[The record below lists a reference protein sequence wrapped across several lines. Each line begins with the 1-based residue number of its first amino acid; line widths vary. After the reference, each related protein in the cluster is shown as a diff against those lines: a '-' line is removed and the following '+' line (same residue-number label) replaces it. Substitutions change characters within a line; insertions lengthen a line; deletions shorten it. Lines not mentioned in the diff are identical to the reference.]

1 MTSYDAGTT
10 TADRAEEASRVETDQ
25 DAPAA
30 WLRTTPSIVYA
41 FDARG
46 ICTMS
51 EGPGLAQLG
60 LRSGEMVGLDLFEV
74 YAEDEDFLLSMRRV
88 LGGETFVFSREING
102 RVLETFLQPL
112 ASRSD
117 DRAGA
122 LGVVSDLTDQ
132 RRLETEAQEHE
143 RRLRSLV
150 ELDAALARDVV
161 DVSALLDTAVQA
173 ATAGTASSGSVWLLD
188 GDGDRMRLAAFATAR
203 TSAGEELRPT
213 RERAVPEQ
221 LAIDRCLAE
230 GIDRA
235 RQLDLGDDVAARA
248 FFGEDFIVS
257 WLRESGAH
265 SVLRVPLRARGT
277 LLGAIDLARRD
288 ESPRFHDK
296 DTDFAVDVGE
306 RVAMALDNALLL
318 QAQREALEEQVKF
331 KALADATSDLIAMT
345 DTDAVATYVNARVAD
360 VGEKWVGRSMHDIF
374 ASSIA
379 EDLAEEVQSSLAAR
393 GRWRG
398 DLTLRDAASP
408 TVARTEAF
416 HIFHPGTGEPLGT
429 VWVAQDV
436 TELRSAEQALRAANV
451 ELLRFKVLV
460 EACPEFIAIA
470 ALDGTLLYVNPPGR
484 AMVGM
489 PDDVDVTT
497 TRIADYLTE
506 EGLERSLQIEQPA
519 VIAHGSW
526 EGESTLR
533 DMRGGPPIPVQIAS
547 FLIRD
552 PETDEPFALATVQR
566 DLSDRVAAEEAL
578 RDLAEQRRHLL
589 TRLVDAQDAERAHIA
604 AEVHDDS
611 VQSLAAVDLR
621 LGLLSRRI
629 AAEAP
634 HLLEYVD
641 PLRSTVTEA
650 TDRLRTLLFDL
661 TPVDLDHGLA
671 PALRETAREIFD
683 DSSTEVDVVTQAGI
697 DEAGTV
703 PVPTLRVAHRI
714 AREALINA
722 RKHARAHQVRVTV
735 RGRDGGI
742 EVRVL
747 DDGIGIPTDRAVA
760 AAGHLGLSSMQ
771 DRAQIAGG
779 TWSASPRP
787 EGGTEVLLWLPG
799 SPDPAPPPVQ

>member
-1 MTSYDAGTT
+1 M
-10 TADRAEEASRVETDQ
+10 ETYP

-30 WLRTTPSIVYA
+30 WLRATPSIVYA
-41 FDARG
+41 FDAHG
-46 ICTMS
+46 TCTMS

-74 YAEDEDFLLSMRRV
+74 YADDQDFLVSMGRV

-112 ASRSD
+112 ASRD
-117 DRAGA
+117 GGRAGA

-161 DVSALLDTAVQA
+161 DLPALLDTAVKT
-173 ATAGTASSGSVWLLD
+173 ATSGTASSGSVWLLD
-188 GDGDRMRLAAFATAR
+188 PDGDRMRLAAFATAR
-203 TSAGEELRPT
+203 TATDEELRPPPGQAT
-213 RERAVPEQ
+213 PEQ
-221 LAIDRCLAE
+221 LAIDRRLAE

-235 RQLDLGDDVAARA
+235 LLLDLDDTAARELYGDP
-248 FFGEDFIVS
+248 FLVS
-257 WLRESGAH
+257 WLRETGVH
-265 SVLRVPLRARGT
+265 SALRVPLRARGA
-277 LLGAIDLARRD
+277 LLGALDLVRRD
-288 ESPRFHDK
+288 GTPSFHDK
-296 DTDFAVDVGE
+296 DTDFAVDVAE

-318 QAQREALEEQVKF
+318 QSQREALEEQVKF

-345 DTDAVATYVNARVAD
+345 DTEAVATYVNARVAD
-360 VGEKWVGRSMHDIF
+360 VGEEWVGRSMHDIF
-374 ASSIA
+374 GSSIVEDVAA
-379 EDLAEEVQSSLAAR
+379 EVESSLAAR

-398 DLTLRDAASP
+398 DLTLRDAASS

-416 HIFHPGTGEPLGT
+416 HIFHPESQEPLGT

-460 EACPEFIAIA
+460 DACPEFIAIA
-470 ALDGTLLYVNPPGR
+470 ALDGTVLYVNPPGR

-489 PDDVDVTT
+489 SPDVDVTT
-497 TRIADYLTE
+497 TRIADFLTE

-533 DMRGGPPIPVQIAS
+533 DMRGGPAIPVQIAS

-552 PETDEPFALATVQR
+552 PETGEPFALATVQR

-621 LGLLSRRI
+621 LGLLARRI
-629 AAEAP
+629 AAGAP

-641 PLRSTVTEA
+641 PLRATVTEA

-671 PALRETAREIFD
+671 TALRETAREIFD
-683 DSSTEVDVVTQAGI
+683 DSITEVDVVTEPAVDVPGSI
-697 DEAGTV
+697 

-722 RKHARAHQVRVTV
+722 RKHARADRVRVSV

-747 DDGIGIPTDRAVA
+747 DDGIGIPLDRASA
-760 AAGHLGLSSMQ
+760 AAGHLGLSTMQ

-779 TWSASPRP
+779 TWSAGRRA

-799 SPDPAPPPVQ
+799 EPDPSPPPAR

>member
-1 MTSYDAGTT
+1 M
-10 TADRAEEASRVETDQ
+10 ETEH
-25 DAPAA
+25 DAPRA

-46 ICTMS
+46 TCTMS

-60 LRSGEMVGLDLFEV
+60 LRAGEMVGLDLFEV
-74 YAEDEDFLLSMRRV
+74 YADDQDFLVTIRRV
-88 LGGETFVFSREING
+88 LAGETFAFTREING

-112 ASRSD
+112 DPRD
-117 DRAGA
+117 GDPAGA

-132 RRLETEAQEHE
+132 RRLETEAQDHE

-150 ELDAALARDVV
+150 ELDTALARNVV
-161 DVSALLDTAVQA
+161 DPPALLDTAVTA
-173 ATAGTASSGSVWLLD
+173 AAAGTTSSGAVWLLEGASD
-188 GDGDRMRLAAFATAR
+188 AMRLAGFVTAR
-203 TSAGEELRPT
+203 TVDGDQLRPA
-213 RERAVPEQ
+213 RERASPEQ
-221 LAIDRCLAE
+221 LTIDRRLTE

-235 RQLDLGDDVAARA
+235 RHLDLDEDAARSLYGDTFMA
-248 FFGEDFIVS
+248 S
-257 WLRESGAH
+257 WLRETGVH
-265 SVLRVPLRARGT
+265 SVLRVPLRARGV
-277 LLGAIDLARRD
+277 LLGALDLVRRN
-288 ESPRFHDK
+288 ETPRFHDR
-296 DTDFAVDVGE
+296 DVDFAVDVAE

-318 QAQREALEEQVKF
+318 QSQREALEEQMKF

-345 DTDAVATYVNARVAD
+345 DTRSVATYVNARVAA
-360 VGEKWVGRSMHDIF
+360 VGAERWVGRTMHDILG
-374 ASSIA
+374 SSVVEDVAA
-379 EDLAEEVQSSLAAR
+379 EVERSLAAR

-398 DLTLRDAASP
+398 DLTLRDDDGGGDGGDGGDGDGRS

-416 HIFHPGTGEPLGT
+416 HIFHPESHQPLGT

-451 ELLRFKVLV
+451 ELVRFKMLV
-460 EACPEFIAIA
+460 DACPEFIAIA
-470 ALDGTLLYVNPPGR
+470 ALDGTVLYVNPPGR
-484 AMVGM
+484 VMVGLD
-489 PDDVDVTT
+489 PDVDVTT

-506 EGLERSLQIEQPA
+506 EGLERSLRVEQPA

-533 DMRGGPPIPVQIAS
+533 DLRGGPAIPVQIAS

-552 PETDEPFALATVQR
+552 PETGEPFALATVQR
-566 DLSDRVAAEEAL
+566 DLSDRVVAEEAL

-629 AAEAP
+629 AADAP
-634 HLLEYVD
+634 HLLEYVE
-641 PLRSTVTEA
+641 PLRTTVTGA

-661 TPVDLDHGLA
+661 TPVDLGHGLA
-671 PALRETAREIFD
+671 AALRETAREIFD
-683 DSSTEVDVVTQAGI
+683 HSSTEVDVVT
-697 DEAGTV
+697 EAEPDVRSDV
-703 PVPTLRVAHRI
+703 PVTTLRVAHRI
-714 AREALINA
+714 TREALINA
-722 RKHARAHQVRVTV
+722 RKHAHAHRVRVSV
-735 RGRDGGI
+735 RRRDGGI
-742 EVRVL
+742 EVRVR
-747 DDGIGIPTDRAVA
+747 DDGIGIPADQATG
-760 AAGHLGLSSMQ
+760 AAGHLGLASMQ

-779 TWSASPRP
+779 TWSVGRRP

-799 SPDPAPPPVQ
+799 EPGASLTPTR

>member
-1 MTSYDAGTT
+1 M
-10 TADRAEEASRVETDQ
+10 ETHQ
-25 DAPAA
+25 DAPQA

-46 ICTMS
+46 TCTMS

-74 YAEDEDFLLSMRRV
+74 YADDEDYLVSMGRV

-112 ASRSD
+112 ASREG

-132 RRLETEAQEHE
+132 RRLESEAREHE

-161 DVSALLDTAVQA
+161 DLPALLDTAVKA
-173 ATAGTASSGSVWLLD
+173 ATAGTVSSGSVWLLD
-188 GDGDRMRLAAFATAR
+188 STDESADRMRLAAFATAR
-203 TSAGEELRPT
+203 TPEGAELRPA
-213 RERAVPEQ
+213 RDQAQPAE
-221 LAIDRCLAE
+221 LAIDRCRAE

-235 RQLDLGDDVAARA
+235 RHVDLGDAAA
-248 FFGEDFIVS
+248 AQELFGDTFIVS
-257 WLRESGAH
+257 WLRETGAH
-265 SVLRVPLRARGT
+265 SVLRVPLRARGA
-277 LLGAIDLARRD
+277 LLGALDLVRRH
-288 ESPRFHDK
+288 EAPRFHDK
-296 DTDFAVDVGE
+296 DTDFAVDVAE

-318 QAQREALEEQVKF
+318 QSQRQALEEQVKF

-345 DTDAVATYVNARVAD
+345 DTDAVATYVNARVAE
-360 VGEKWVGRSMHDIF
+360 VGEQWVGRSMHDIF
-374 ASSIA
+374 GSSILEDVAA
-379 EDLAEEVQSSLAAR
+379 EVESSLAAR

-398 DLTLRDAASP
+398 DLTLRDAAST

-416 HIFHPGTGEPLGT
+416 HISHPETNEPLGT

-451 ELLRFKVLV
+451 DLLRFKVLV
-460 EACPEFIAIA
+460 DACPEFIAIA
-470 ALDGTLLYVNPPGR
+470 ALDGTVLYVNPPGR

-489 PDDVDVTT
+489 PADVDVST
-497 TRIADYLTE
+497 TRIADFLTE
-506 EGLERSLQIEQPA
+506 EGLRRSLEVEQPA

-533 DMRGGPPIPVQIAS
+533 DMRGGPAIPVQIAS

-552 PETDEPFALATVQR
+552 PETGEPFALATVQR

-629 AAEAP
+629 AADAP

-641 PLRSTVTEA
+641 PLRATVTEA

-671 PALRETAREIFD
+671 PALRDTAREIFD
-683 DSSTEVDVVTQAGI
+683 GSSTEVDVVTEVEV
-697 DEAGTV
+697 DVPGTV
-703 PVPTLRVAHRI
+703 PVPTLRVAHRV

-722 RKHARAHQVRVTV
+722 RKHARAHRVGVTV

-747 DDGIGIPTDRAVA
+747 DDGIGIPLDRAQA
-760 AAGHLGLSSMQ
+760 TAGHLGLSSMQ

-779 TWSASPRP
+779 TWSVGRRP
-787 EGGTEVLLWLPG
+787 EGGTEVVLWLPG
-799 SPDPAPPPVQ
+799 EPEPSPPPAL